1 MLPSGRPKH
10 IKAEK
15 SLNSLK
21 ALASPTAKVL
31 RNGQTVEIP
40 SREVVV
46 GDILYLDAGDFI
58 PADGRMIV
66 NHSLQ
71 VNESSLTGESL
82 AVQKELEPI
91 KEADVSLGD
100 RKNMI
105 FSGSFVTYGRATAVV
120 TNTGMQTEIGKIAGL
135 LESAQ
140 EKKTPLQVTLD
151 HFGKRLAVVIILI
164 ATSHFWR

>member
-1 MLPSGRPKH
+1 MNAALGTAQH

-46 GDILYLDAGDFI
+46 GDILYLDDYGS
-58 PADGRMIV
+58 GRWK
-66 NHSLQ
+66 NHCESQ
-71 VNESSLTGESL
+71 SPGNESSLTGESL
-82 AVQKELEPI
+82 ANKELEPI
-91 KEADVSLGD
+91 EEADVSLGD

-105 FSGSFVTYGRATAVV
+105 FSA
-120 TNTGMQTEIGKIAGL
+120 KL
-135 LESAQ
+135 LRMEGQ
-140 EKKTPLQVTLD
+140 LQLSRILAC
-151 HFGKRLAVVIILI
+151 KPRLVRLPVC
-164 ATSHFWR
+164 